1 MSTLSPGSLGD
12 ESDVD
17 VDADAG
23 PSCVVLGVVCSRQEK
38 CVSLELGA
46 GWKEGKNTPAGER
59 QTGVDV
65 PSPTAT

>member
-23 PSCVVLGVVCSRQEK
+23 PSCVVLGVVCSR
-38 CVSLELGA
+38 
-46 GWKEGKNTPAGER
+46 AGE
-59 QTGVDV
+59 VCF
-65 PSPTAT
+65 S